1 MMISIYHEATNLKG
15 ELFIVGE
22 DSPDFLTTI

>member
-15 ELFIVGE
+15 KLFIVGE
-22 DSPDFLTTI
+22 SPNFLTTP